1 MTLAIKPDFP
11 IDVIRTSRRKTASIT
26 IEGGIVQFSI
36 PEKLSDK
43 RLQNLIA
50 DRTPWIKQK
59 LLLQSDTAPVRPKE
73 YVSGESFAYL
83 GRNYR
88 LKLSQRPTEGLKL
101 KSGQLVLGVDKK
113 LSESN
118 GKAFI
123 RSELEAWYHLHAERR
138 LREKA
143 KRYAGIIGEEPN
155 SVSLKDYKSRWGSC
169 SVTGD
174 IFFNWKIIIAPH
186 RIVDYVVV
194 HELCHL
200 LEYNHSPK
208 FWKRLERVIPDYLD
222 RKNWLKHNGNGL
234 MI

>member
-1 MTLAIKPDFP
+1 MTLAIEPGFP

-26 IEGGIVQFSI
+26 IEGGIVQFTI
-36 PEKLSDK
+36 PDKLSDK
-43 RLQNLIA
+43 RLRNLIA

-59 LLLQSDTAPVRPKE
+59 LLLQSDAAPVRPKE

-88 LKLSQRPTEGLKL
+88 LKLTQRRTEGLKL
-101 KSGQLVLGVDKK
+101 KSGQLVLGEDKK
-113 LSESN
+113 LSEAN
-118 GKAFI
+118 KGAFI
-123 RSELEAWYHLHAERR
+123 RSELEAWYHRHAERR

-143 KRYAGIIGEEPN
+143 KRYAGIIGVEPR

-200 LEYNHSPK
+200 IKHNHSPG
-208 FWKRLERVIPDYLD
+208 FWKCVERVLPDYLD
-222 RKNWLKHNGNGL
+222 RRNWLKNNGKGL